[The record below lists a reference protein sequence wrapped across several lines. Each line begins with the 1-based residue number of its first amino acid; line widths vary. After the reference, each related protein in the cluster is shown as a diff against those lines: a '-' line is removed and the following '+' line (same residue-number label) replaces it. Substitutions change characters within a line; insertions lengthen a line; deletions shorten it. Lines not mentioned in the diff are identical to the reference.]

1 MATFELE
8 AILTVAVP
16 EPRRRCC
23 WRVTTS
29 TSLLRIGTA
38 AAAAD
43 AKVRNASASTNNHL
57 NTAAN
62 SIISFDI
69 VIIRE
74 NTFVCAKQH
83 SRTWLLIGL
92 F

>member
-62 SIISFDI
+62 SIILFDMI
-69 VIIRE
+69 IIRIYIYIYTILY
-74 NTFVCAKQH
+74 TF
-83 SRTWLLIGL
+83 GL
-92 F
+92 CFVDC